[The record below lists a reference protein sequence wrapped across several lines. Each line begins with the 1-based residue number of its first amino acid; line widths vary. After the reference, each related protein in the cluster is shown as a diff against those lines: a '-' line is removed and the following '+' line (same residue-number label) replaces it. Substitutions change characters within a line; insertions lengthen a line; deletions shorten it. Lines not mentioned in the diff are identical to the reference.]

1 VFQVLPARDNANPS
15 AEVFDAAVEM
25 VRKIEEF
32 GQKAGR
38 MALYT
43 AAREYFESA
52 SATENSASTAIDV
65 PSTAG
70 DDDVIPG
77 GVETFSIAL
86 VVQILEEAPID
97 RDTEQ
102 IRLARIRMVEVCVR
116 QSASA
121 ARRSS
126 AASAARGR
134 IDKILTTWR
143 TTERSR
149 PIREYID
156 NALQA
161 NKQTR
166 PDSY

>member
-15 AEVFDAAVEM
+15 AEEFDAAVEM

-65 PSTAG
+65 PSTAS
-70 DDDVIPG
+70 DDVIPG
-77 GVETFSIAL
+77 GVETFSMAL

-126 AASAARGR
+126 AASAARGK

-143 TTERSR
+143 ATERSR
-149 PIREYID
+149 PIRKYID

-166 PDSY
+166 PDSC